1 MKRYIEASPK
11 ARLVFFLLALLLTV
25 LVAIL
30 QRVDEWFP
38 MKGISLEQFPDR
50 ALLYLLIDVSSN
62 IPTFTLDWDKGDATE
77 WYLLNLFWVTIFLY
91 MRITGSGLNT
101 VRIVHLN

>member
-50 ALLYLLIDVSSN
+50 ALLNLLIDVSN
-62 IPTFTLDWDKGDATE
+62 VRTF
-77 WYLLNLFWVTIFLY
+77 N
-91 MRITGSGLNT
+91 
-101 VRIVHLN
+101 